1 MTKFTEKFL
10 NRLKTSRN
18 TRKNPDGYLIHLK
31 NCLTFL
37 YKLMT
42 FSFLIGAFKL
52 RPAFTMTELEKILY
66 EARAAKENRGI
77 KNIFGP
83 GV

>member
-1 MTKFTEKFL
+1 MPTYWPL
-10 NRLKTSRN
+10 
-18 TRKNPDGYLIHLK
+18 PIPV
-31 NCLTFL
+31 

-42 FSFLIGAFKL
+42 LSFQIAAFKL
-52 RPAFTMTELEKILY
+52 SHYFTMKALERALY